1 MIVNGIDIKRDRGS
15 HLYHARLPRGS
26 PRGPPPAVPPPL
38 SPAVPT
44 PALSPAVPSSFFP
57 AREREACKGRPL
69 ERCRSQQRALCNSAG
84 LCAMSGPRVLRELHG
99 VFAVYKPAA
108 VTWRQV
114 RSTLESRLLQELNA
128 LKQPGARQLVKVE
141 TFTTATERGE
151 EQSLAV
157 SLVPSLADH
166 PLVRGPRYRSLGLAV
181 GHGLDTSASGVLVF
195 AVGSGRRLLDELRKS
210 PVTQAYTLHGRLGI
224 ATEDFSTQG
233 RVIETVTYEH
243 VTRDLMER
251 AVAMMHGAAQKAL
264 LLHSDVDVGS
274 HEGYLRAV
282 SGCLLPS
289 RHKTPALITAVRLA
303 DFNPPAFTLE
313 VQCTPQGS
321 QLALR
326 RCVHD
331 VGRELRCAGAAHLV
345 RRVRDGPLA
354 LAHALAPARWHL
366 LPVLAAARAG
376 GLAVRTAL
384 GTVVKREEGEEGEG
398 EEEEDFRRE

>member
-1 MIVNGIDIKRDRGS
+1 M
-15 HLYHARLPRGS
+15 
-26 PRGPPPAVPPPL
+26 
-38 SPAVPT
+38 
-44 PALSPAVPSSFFP
+44 
-57 AREREACKGRPL
+57 
-69 ERCRSQQRALCNSAG
+69 
-84 LCAMSGPRVLRELHG
+84 LCAMFGPRVLRELHG
-99 VFAVYKPAA
+99 VFAVYKPAG

-114 RSTLESRLLQELNA
+114 RSTMENRLLQELNA
-128 LKQPGARQLVKVE
+128 LKQPGPRQLVKVE
-141 TFTTATERGE
+141 TLTTATERGE
-151 EQSLAV
+151 ERSLAV

-166 PLVRGPRYRSLGLAV
+166 PLVRGPRYHSLGLAV
-181 GHGLDTSASGVLVF
+181 GHGLDASASGVLVF

-289 RHKTPALITAVRLA
+289 RHKMPALITAVRLA

-331 VGRELRCAGAAHLV
+331 VGRELRCAGATRLV

-376 GLAVRTAL
+376 GLAVHAAL
-384 GTVVKREEGEEGEG
+384 GTAVKRDEEEEEEEG
-398 EEEEDFRRE
+398 EEEDFRRE